1 VGTTRTPPKPKAAEP
16 LRESGTRPVSSP
28 DIERKSG
35 AAWPRPERQ
44 SMLTSGVS
52 TGAGLERG
60 DKVGEYQL
68 LTPIGAGGM
77 GRVWVARDSGSTGR
91 TRLVAIKTALAEQGA
106 SEQFW
111 KVLLDEAR
119 IASRISHPNVCAIH
133 SADRER
139 GIVFLVLDWSDG
151 GSLRELLD
159 AVPEHRLETNIA
171 VRIAAR
177 VCAGL
182 HAVHELKDEDGQP
195 LGVVHRDVSPQNVL
209 ISTTGQVRLTDF
221 GVAKAKGQIHAPTQT
236 GEVKG
241 KLSYMAP
248 EQVTTKDIDRRA
260 DVFAMGCVLYEATTG
275 VRPFGGGDAL
285 ATLYSL
291 LEEPLTPPSARLA
304 GYPPALEEI
313 VLKALARDPKQR
325 YQSAAEFGRALEA
338 YLVKE
343 RTVVSDSDV
352 GTMLKAALHETI
364 ERRAQSI
371 DDAVDA
377 IEGRGEPELITPVPV
392 TPVPAAPGDDAPTLT
407 GATSQLPAV
416 AVTVSRKRSFVLP
429 SAIGGAAL
437 AIVLAVFLW
446 PRSETKPDTVATGAS
461 AVVPSV
467 APPEPTAITPA
478 PVNVVITLRAEP
490 ANAQWSIDDG
500 PPLPNPQT
508 LEAAQGAAPR
518 RVRATAPGYEATEQL
533 VRFDMSREV
542 VLSLRKEEAEP
553 VKTTRPEPRRPVAAA
568 PATSEPARPA
578 PKAPGAS
585 MPAVKRPIRTLD
597 QDNPFAPPPKSE

>member
-1 VGTTRTPPKPKAAEP
+1 
-16 LRESGTRPVSSP
+16 
-28 DIERKSG
+28 
-35 AAWPRPERQ
+35 
-44 SMLTSGVS
+44 MLKGGVS

-139 GIVFLVLDWSDG
+139 GIVFLVLDFSDG

-159 AVPEHRLETNIA
+159 AVPEHRLEPKLA
-171 VRIAAR
+171 ARIAAR

-325 YQSAAEFGRALEA
+325 YQTAAEFGRALEA

-352 GTMLKAALHETI
+352 GTMLRAALHEAL
-364 ERRAQSI
+364 ERRARAI
-371 DDAVDA
+371 DEAVDA
-377 IEGRGEPELITPVPV
+377 IEGRGEPELITPVPI
-392 TPVPAAPGDDAPTLT
+392 TPVPEAPGDDAPTLT
-407 GATSQLPAV
+407 GATSQLPAM
-416 AVTVSRKRSFVLP
+416 AVGLSRRRSYVMP
-429 SAIGGAAL
+429 SALGGAAL
-437 AIVLAVFLW
+437 MVVLAIFLW
-446 PRSETKPDTVATGAS
+446 PRAETKTDTVASGAS
-461 AVVPSV
+461 AAAPV
-467 APPEPTAITPA
+467 APPDPSPA
-478 PVNVVITLRAEP
+478 PALEAPSVVVTLRAAP
-490 ANAQWSIDDG
+490 ADAQWSVDDG
-500 PPLPNPQT
+500 PPLPNPHR
-508 LEAAQGAAPR
+508 LEAKKGDPAKRIRASAA
-518 RVRATAPGYEATEQL
+518 GYEAVEQE
-533 VRFDMSREV
+533 VTFDASKEV
-542 VLSLRKEEAEP
+542 MIALRKDE
-553 VKTTRPEPRRPVAAA
+553 
-568 PATSEPARPA
+568 PATAVRRPA
-578 PKAPGAS
+578 PKAAPEPEPAASTGRAAPKPPGAA
-585 MPAVKRPIRTLD
+585 MTPGKRPIRTLD
-597 QDNPFAPPPKSE
+597 QDNPFAPKPSE